1 MKWLILKSGM
11 GVPEMQDENTG
22 AEKSIQTVG
31 KKKEDGRKND
41 ASSFI
46 ISPPTLRKARRNEA

>member
-1 MKWLILKSGM
+1 M
-11 GVPEMQDENTG
+11 GAPEMQDENTG

-31 KKKEDGRKND
+31 KKKEDGRKNGT
-41 ASSFI
+41 SSFI

>member
-1 MKWLILKSGM
+1 MKWLILKSRM
-11 GVPEMQDENTG
+11 GAPEMQDGNMG

-31 KKKEDGRKND
+31 KKKEDGRKNGT
-41 ASSFI
+41 SSFI